1 MAKTRVSQGLRV
13 SRVSSLWLS
22 GKAMECRY
30 VFVVDVA
37 DWEIQVS
44 VWYPAQNLL
53 LSLFSLF
60 AADPSDQAFA
70 QEAAR

>member
-1 MAKTRVSQGLRV
+1 
-13 SRVSSLWLS
+13 
-22 GKAMECRY
+22 MECRY